1 MLPTANQIEAA
12 VGCARKVAQA
22 VVEPMREACRLYE
35 IDTGARL
42 AAFLAQTGHESASFT
57 RVRENL
63 NYSADGLLRTWPSRF
78 TRALALEVARKPE
91 AIAKI
96 VYGNRLGNRTPAEG
110 WTYIGRGW
118 IQVTGRANYAGITET
133 LREKFP
139 GAPDFVAVPEQLE
152 HPRWAALTAA
162 AYWSDHELNALAD
175 RGEFDKITARINGGQ
190 IGKADRRARYARA
203 LRVFGQ

>member
-22 VVEPMREACRLYE
+22 IVEPLRETCRLYE
-35 IDTGARL
+35 IDTGARI
-42 AAFLAQTGHESASFT
+42 AAFLAQAGHESASFT

-78 TRALALEVARKPE
+78 TRALAEEVARKPE
-91 AIAKI
+91 QIARI
-96 VYGNRLGNRTPAEG
+96 VYGNRLGNRDAADG

-133 LREKFP
+133 LRQRVP
-139 GAPDFVAVPEQLE
+139 AAPDFVAHPELLE
-152 HPRWAALTAA
+152 DPRWAALSAG
-162 AYWSDHELNALAD
+162 AYWDDHGLNALAD
-175 RGEFDKITARINGGQ
+175 KGEFDRITKRINGGS
-190 IGKADRRARYARA
+190 IGAADRKARFARA
-203 LRVFGQ
+203 LRVFGS